1 MNMTEINAFRARV
14 GDIPV
19 YVHGEAGY
27 AEHIATWNTYTSRR
41 PLAVVQPLTVAQV
54 AIVLKAAK
62 SANITRITVRG
73 GGHSFE
79 ALGLG
84 GTNGALVIDV
94 IRLNEITSDPSK
106 DVITAGGGAMLG
118 TVAQYAWDHGKKML
132 PMGTCPTVGLGGQIQ
147 CGGYGFY
154 TRTFGTLTDRVI
166 DVEVVTADGEIRHA
180 NKDENPDL
188 FFAIRG
194 SGTGSFGVISKIT
207 LRTND
212 APVAVASFTIKWKL
226 SRDDIPEALAAAAKT
241 CANAP
246 LSVNPMIV
254 SWLGV
259 LEISGTILAETS
271 TERDAVWSSFI
282 SQLPHPDEATCT
294 PRDLID
300 TVTSVGLTQT
310 SAPWYPDLR
319 KLKREGA
326 EHERFMK
333 IKAGF
338 MPELPSKAFLEEL
351 AKLIV
356 TQPTSGVRIQLL
368 GLNPGFRPS
377 PDTTSIKVRGA
388 PWLMGMS
395 VWLPLEEYGG
405 KDGVVAEAERRLPWM
420 IKAYEL
426 FYPLTNGGYLGD
438 DDYDEAL
445 YGRNMMRSYY
455 GQHLQRLGQIK
466 AKYDPGNVFNHPLSI
481 QPTTQSR

>member
-1 MNMTEINAFRARV
+1 MANISAFRARI

-19 YVHGEAGY
+19 YVNGEEGY

-41 PLAVVQPLTVAQV
+41 PLALVQPSTAAQ
-54 AIVLKAAK
+54 IGTVLKAAK
-62 SANITRITVRG
+62 LANISQITVRG

-84 GTNGALVIDV
+84 GTDGALVIDV
-94 IRLNEITSDPSK
+94 IRLNGIASDPST
-106 DVITAGGGAMLG
+106 DTITAGGGALLG

-147 CGGYGFY
+147 CGGYGFS

-166 DVEVVTADGEIRHA
+166 DLEVVTADGEIRHA
-180 NKDENPDL
+180 NNDENSDL
-188 FFAIRG
+188 FFALRG
-194 SGTGSFGVISKIT
+194 SGTGCFGVITNIT

-212 APVAVASFTIKWKL
+212 APAAAACFSVKWKL
-226 SRDDIPEALAAAAKT
+226 SRDDIREALIAAVKN
-241 CANAP
+241 CGNAP
-246 LSVNPMIV
+246 LSVNPMII

-259 LEISGTILAETS
+259 LEISGTILAQTP
-271 TERDAVWSSFI
+271 TERDVVWSSFL
-282 SQLPHPDEATCT
+282 SQLPHPDEAACT
-294 PRDLID
+294 PRPFID
-300 TVTSVGLTQT
+300 TVADIGLTQT

-319 KLKREGA
+319 TLTREGM

-338 MPELPSKAFLEEL
+338 MPEIPSEAFLEEL
-351 AKLIV
+351 AELIV
-356 TQPTSGVRIQLL
+356 TQPASGVRVQLL
-368 GLNPGFRPS
+368 GLNPKFTPA

-405 KDGVVAEAERRLPWM
+405 EAGVVAEAERRLPWLT
-420 IKAYEL
+420 KAYEL

-445 YGRNMMRSYY
+445 HGRDMMESYY
-455 GQHLQRLGQIK
+455 GNHLPRLRLIK
-466 AKYDPGNVFNHPLSI
+466 AKYDPGNMFHHPLSI
-481 QPTTQSR
+481 QPIT